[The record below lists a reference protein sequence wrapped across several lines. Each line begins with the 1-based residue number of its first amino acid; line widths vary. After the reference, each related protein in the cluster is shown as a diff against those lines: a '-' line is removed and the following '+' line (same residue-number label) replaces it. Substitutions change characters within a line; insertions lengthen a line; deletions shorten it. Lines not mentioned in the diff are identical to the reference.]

1 MRKGLPLIA
10 SFALLSGVASMPA
23 RAVDVSFSAGQS
35 QDSTTVL
42 RLGLQADFPRS
53 WWQTSTG
60 RLTGYWDAG
69 ITWWKGDKTSDN
81 YTLSL
86 APVFVYEF
94 AGERL
99 RPFIEAGIGVAVFDN
114 TRVEDRDLG
123 SMFQFEDRI
132 GVGLRFG
139 RGHTLGLR
147 AIHYSNAGI
156 KNPNDGTEVYSLYY
170 RLPL

>member
-1 MRKGLPLIA
+1 MRNGLPLVA
-10 SFALLSGVASMPA
+10 AFALAAATSPA
-23 RAVDVSFSAGQS
+23 AQAVDLTLSVGESH
-35 QDSTTVL
+35 DSTTVVRIAL
-42 RLGLQADFPRS
+42 ESSFSRS

-69 ITWWKGDKTSDN
+69 YTWWEGDLTSDN
-81 YTLSL
+81 HSLSL

-99 RPFIEAGIGVAVFDN
+99 RPFIEVGIGVAVFAD
-114 TRVEDRDLG
+114 TQIEDRDLG

-139 RGHTLGLR
+139 QGHTLGLR

-156 KNPNDGTEVYSLYY
+156 KNPNDGAEVYSLYY